1 MAKKIKKFDE
11 GGMATDPNYMPST
24 TPEVAA
30 PMPAAPAS
38 KGPSPDQIKL
48 AMALATQGTKSMGG
62 AAAAGQGMGGMGG
75 GSQAGRIVPAAP
87 AAYKKGGAVM
97 KMDKE
102 QDKAMIKK
110 AFKQHDMQE
119 HKGGK
124 GTSLKLK
131 MGGMSGCG
139 YDKGGMAMVKK
150 DGKMVPGF
158 AADGKGKM
166 KHGGKISGMHM
177 MPDGSMMKNSAMMKG
192 GKVKTCAKGG
202 GIEVRGKTRGKIC

>member
-24 TPEVAA
+24 TPEVA
-30 PMPAAPAS
+30 PAAS
-38 KGPSPDQIKL
+38 KGPSADQIKA
-48 AMALATQGTKSMGG
+48 AMALATQGTKSLGG
-62 AAAAGQGMGGMGG
+62 MSPAAGQGMGGMGG

-87 AAYKKGGAVM
+87 AAYKKGGAVKKEEM

-139 YDKGGMAMVKK
+139 YKDGGMAKC
-150 DGKMVPGF
+150 
-158 AADGKGKM
+158 AT
-166 KHGGKISGMHM
+166 
-177 MPDGSMMKNSAMMKG
+177 G
-192 GKVKTCAKGG
+192 GKVKKMAKGG
-202 GIEVRGKTRGKIC
+202 GIEVRGKTRGRIC